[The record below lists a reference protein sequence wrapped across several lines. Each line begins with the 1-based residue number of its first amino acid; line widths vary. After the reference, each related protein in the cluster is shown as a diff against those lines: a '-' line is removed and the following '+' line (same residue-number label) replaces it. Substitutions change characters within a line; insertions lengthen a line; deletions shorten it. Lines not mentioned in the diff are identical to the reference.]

1 MPADAPAGRPQ
12 PVIVTRTPLRISFL
26 GGGTDYPCHFRRHGG
41 QSLGTTINRYSYVTV
56 KALVDLFDHSI
67 RVGYSRTE
75 LVKSADE
82 IEHPAVRACL
92 QFTGID
98 RHVEIDYLGDLPAR
112 TGLGSSSSFTV
123 GLLHALHAFKGSH
136 CSAEQLAAE
145 AVHVEQDL
153 MRERVGVQ
161 DQYLCA
167 LGGFRHVRCTADG
180 IAANIVPIL
189 PGRLAELERSLLL
202 LYTGLRRDAHSILA
216 EQIDNTRSGAAKHAL
231 DEMSGLVDQ
240 GLELLTTPGRSLND
254 FGGLLH
260 QTWCL
265 KRSLSTRVSTVAIDR
280 WYEQARA
287 AGAVGG
293 KLLGAGGGGFLLLMA
308 PPDRHRDICRAV
320 PDLRQVPFQFE
331 AAGSQV
337 LLHQQSLTAI

>member
-1 MPADAPAGRPQ
+1 M
-12 PVIVTRTPLRISFL
+12 IVTRTPLRISFL
-26 GGGTDYPCHFRRHGG
+26 GGGTDYPDHFRQHGG

-75 LVKSADE
+75 LVRSVDE
-82 IEHPAVRACL
+82 IQHPAVRACL
-92 QFTGID
+92 QFAGID
-98 RHVEIDYLGDLPAR
+98 RHVEIDYVGDLPAR

-123 GLLHALHAFKGSH
+123 GLLHALHAFKGTR
-136 CSAEQLAAE
+136 CTPEQLAAE

-167 LGGFRHVRCTADG
+167 HGGFRHVRCAADG
-180 IAANIVPIL
+180 VAANSVPIL
-189 PGRLAELERSLLL
+189 PARLAELESSLLL
-202 LYTGLRRDAHSILA
+202 LYTGLRREAHTVLA
-216 EQIDNTRSGAAKHAL
+216 EQIDNTRSGAAKRAL
-231 DEMSGLVDQ
+231 DEMSALVDQ
-240 GLELLTTPGRSLND
+240 GLELLMAPGRPLND
-254 FGGLLH
+254 FGALLH

-265 KRSLSTRVSTVAIDR
+265 KRTLSTQVSTPAIDR

-293 KLLGAGGGGFLLLMA
+293 KLLGAGGGGFLLLMV
-308 PPDRHRDICRAV
+308 PPDRQRDVCRAV
-320 PDLRQVPFQFE
+320 SGLRHVPFQFE
-331 AAGSQV
+331 AGGSRV
-337 LLHQQSLTAI
+337 LLHEE